1 MNDNPLHLEANED
14 GIHLTLDAS
23 LLDVSGVLTTSQ
35 ALRLYEHVQDVLGGW
50 YAEAAAARE
59 AVAAGRTLAEFTGAS
74 GGHSEVV
81 SATGYAGDGYDPRP
95 NPKSPGFYDRAVS
108 VWDNREGK

>member
-1 MNDNPLHLEANED
+1 MNDNPLHLEWRED
-14 GIHLTLDAS
+14 GLWLTLTTGES
-23 LLDVSGVLTTSQ
+23 LTGLRLSTSE

-74 GGHSEVV
+74 GGHSEVA
-81 SATGYAGDGYDPRP
+81 SATGYAGDGYDSSD
-95 NPKSPGFYDRAVS
+95 PKHPTFYDRAVS
-108 VWDNREGK
+108 TWDNREGK